1 MKAIIDA
8 DSFIYRSALNCEE
21 LVQYDATHYGIQY
34 NTSKGIEY
42 LNNFV
47 QETLEALNLKEYIL
61 VVGGTGKNFRLDIN
75 PKYKSNRKQ
84 QKKPIMLDII
94 RGIVF
99 NEFPVAYIPRLE
111 ADDTCRILVEE
122 DKNNVLVSIDKDLR
136 TFESKIY
143 NPDKK
148 DMRYVSKAQADIA
161 FKKQLLTGDK
171 CDGYDGL
178 YGVGPKTAEKLLLD
192 GITIEGILD
201 LFLEKGYLQEDFERV
216 YNCAQILGKE
226 DYRDGTITLY
236 GGKTIKVT
244 DN

>member
-1 MKAIIDA
+1 
-8 DSFIYRSALNCEE
+8 
-21 LVQYDATHYGIQY
+21 
-34 NTSKGIEY
+34 
-42 LNNFV
+42 
-47 QETLEALNLKEYIL
+47 
-61 VVGGTGKNFRLDIN
+61 
-75 PKYKSNRKQ
+75 
-84 QKKPIMLDII
+84 MLDII

-216 YNCAQILGKE
+216 YNCAKILGKE

>member
-8 DSFIYRSALNCEE
+8 DSFIYRASMNCEE

-34 NTSKGIEY
+34 NTQKGLDY
-42 LNNFV
+42 LNNFIREV
-47 QETLEALNLKEYIL
+47 LDALNLQEYVL
-61 VVGGTGKNFRLDIN
+61 VVGGSGKNFRLDIN
-75 PKYKSNRKQ
+75 PSYKSNRKA
-84 QKKPIMLDII
+84 QKKPIMLGVM
-94 RGIVF
+94 REIVF
-99 NEFPVAYIPRLE
+99 NEYPVAYIPRLE

-148 DMRYVSKAQADIA
+148 DMRYVSKIQADNM
-161 FKKQLLTGDK
+161 FKLQLLTGDR

-178 YGVGPKTAEKLLLD
+178 KGIGPKTAEKMLLD
-192 GITIEGILD
+192 GITIEEIKD
-201 LFLEKGYLQEDFERV
+201 KFLEKGYEVEDFERV
-216 YNCAQILGKE
+216 YNCAKILGKE
-226 DYRDGTITLY
+226 DYNNGIITLY
-236 GGKTIKVT
+236 GGKKLRLT